1 MKLEEMEDSRLL
13 KELYFSKKD
22 AAEAYLI
29 VKNIEKEIERR
40 VKVEMSVEK

>member
-1 MKLEEMEDSRLL
+1 MELKEMDDSRLL
-13 KELYFSKKD
+13 KELYFAKKD

-40 VKVEMSVEK
+40 IKLEMKVK